1 MRVGIIQ
8 SCYIPWRGYFDFI
21 DSVDLFI
28 IFDDIQY
35 PQGRSWRNRNQVKTR
50 SGLKWLT
57 VPVSHGA
64 GHLTIEQVEIGQS
77 AKPWQESHRGQLRDA
92 LAQAPYFAEAMA
104 LWEAGVQADERY
116 LSRLNLRLIHTICN
130 HLGIAT
136 PIVMSSDYVVTGEKT
151 ARLIALLR
159 QVGAKT
165 YISGPAA
172 KDYLDL
178 AQFRDNGIRLEYK
191 SYRYE
196 AYPQLWGEFAGA
208 VTVLDLI
215 ANVGP
220 ESRRY
225 LKSLE
230 PNEVAVP

>member
-35 PQGRSWRNRNQVKTR
+35 PQGRSWRNRNQIKTR

-64 GHLTIEQVEIGQS
+64 SHLNIDQVEIGDS
-77 AKPWQESHRGQLRDA
+77 GKPWQASHRGQLCDA
-92 LAQAPYFAEAMA
+92 LGQAPYFREAMA
-104 LWEAGVQADERY
+104 LWEEGVQAEARY
-116 LSRLNLRLIHTICN
+116 LSRLNVRLTEAICRY
-130 HLGIAT
+130 LEITT
-136 PIVMSSDYVVTGEKT
+136 PIVLSSGYTVNGEKT
-151 ARLIALLR
+151 ARLIALLK

-165 YISGPAA
+165 YVSGPAA

-178 AQFRDNGIRLEYK
+178 TQFRDNNIRLEYK

-196 AYPQLWGEFAGA
+196 PYPQLWGEFAGA

-215 ANVGP
+215 ANTGP
-220 ESRRY
+220 ASRRY
-225 LKSLE
+225 LNSQE
-230 PNEVAVP
+230 PNEIAVP

>member
-21 DSVDLFI
+21 DSVDLFM

-35 PQGRSWRNRNQVKTR
+35 PQGRSWRNRNQIKTR
-50 SGLKWLT
+50 HGLKWLT

-64 GHLTIEQVEIGQS
+64 ARLTIDQVEISQGV
-77 AKPWQESHRGQLRDA
+77 KTWQDSHRGLLRDA
-92 LAQAPYFAEAMA
+92 LAHAPHFAEAMA
-104 LWEAGVQADERY
+104 LWEHGVEGQEAR
-116 LSRLNLRLIHTICN
+116 LSRLNVRLIRAICTY
-130 HLGIAT
+130 LDIST
-136 PIVMSSDYVVTGEKT
+136 PIVLSSDYAATGEKT
-151 ARLIALLR
+151 ARLIALLN

-165 YISGPAA
+165 YVSGPAA
-172 KDYLDL
+172 KDYLDPAL
-178 AQFRDNGIRLEYK
+178 FRENGIRLEYK

-196 AYPQLWGEFAGA
+196 SYPQLWGEFVGN
-208 VTVLDLI
+208 VSVLDLI

-220 ESRRY
+220 NSRRY